1 MFQGYVSGICCS
13 DLSHEVEEVEL
24 HGTRSGDKIIRKLV
38 LHNYKSISSIERGDC
53 NLSLKHV
60 TATSSCVCTCC
71 DFVPATCLCYMSPQ
85 CALHKG
91 VEGGGGVDSIW
102 ARECSGNFPWRE
114 IAWQRCIWQPP
125 FFWRKI
131 ILVTSNGIKSSKEH
145 ERRGDEI

>member
-24 HGTRSGDKIIRKLV
+24 HGTRRGDKIIRKLV

-91 VEGGGGVDSIW
+91 MGGGQHLGTGVFGQFSLAGNRVAALHLATPIFLAENHISDEQRD
-102 ARECSGNFPWRE
+102 RE
-114 IAWQRCIWQPP
+114 Q
-125 FFWRKI
+125 
-131 ILVTSNGIKSSKEH
+131 
-145 ERRGDEI
+145 